1 MALRL
6 YHSSRLERRL
16 NSQGTNPAE
25 ETPLYLGF
33 ILGDL
38 ITPCAA
44 CRRKPSSNTWQ
55 SRRAPHLSLFM
66 LNTADGSRKANDNQ
80 PRAHALL
87 LLAAAHHG
95 RCVHAGQ
102 QARAPEGAVPVNSAR
117 LLRVAVVSS
126 RGPERYASSA
136 LGRRSIWFEAETQS
150 LNPDVSCYL
159 KTDGMWACA
168 FDVDLKNKNNVD
180 QEDSW

>member
-1 MALRL
+1 
-6 YHSSRLERRL
+6 
-16 NSQGTNPAE
+16 
-25 ETPLYLGF
+25 
-33 ILGDL
+33 
-38 ITPCAA
+38 
-44 CRRKPSSNTWQ
+44 
-55 SRRAPHLSLFM
+55 M
-66 LNTADGSRKANDNQ
+66 LNTADGSRKANDNNQ
-80 PRAHALL
+80 RRAHALL

-159 KTDGMWACA
+159 ETDGMWACA

-180 QEDSW
+180 LEDSW